1 MLISTK
7 GRYALCVLT
16 DMAENN
22 GNEKLISLK
31 EISERQDISRK
42 YLESIM
48 TILTKNNMV
57 ESHHGK
63 TGGYRL
69 LRRPE
74 EYSLYEVLL
83 ITEDSLAPVPCL
95 EKGAEECAKACSCC
109 TLDTWKQLND
119 MITSFFGNKTV
130 ADLMRK

>member
-95 EKGAEECAKACSCC
+95 EKGAEECTKACSCC